1 MTSLMNRGAVWWV
14 TFDSS
19 RDGEIQKS
27 RPAIIVSND
36 AFNRHLNRVQV
47 VPITSNVSKIYSG
60 EALINVNN
68 KQHKAMANQLTTAT
82 KERLL
87 EIFGKISALDI
98 SKVENAIK
106 VQLALE

>member
-1 MTSLMNRGAVWWV
+1 MNRGEVWWV

-19 RDGEIQKS
+19 RDGEVQKS

-36 AFNRHLNRVQV
+36 AFNHHLNRVQV
-47 VPITSNVSKIYSG
+47 VPITLKVSKVYSC
-60 EALINVNN
+60 EAIINVNN

-87 EIFGKISALDI
+87 DIFGKINAMDI

-106 VQLALE
+106 IQLALE